1 MASMPTQDAALQP
14 ISNPHTGIAISKI
27 EEILAAN
34 LDALIHTQHLS
45 ISICSRVTGN
55 VQQIWFPTLRASEAR
70 KFTAIL
76 QILHLSREALFAG
89 RVITMRDIYYQ
100 DPELFGSQQY
110 VNGLVDDIAFTF
122 ELGRHAL
129 NIVAADKGLIA
140 GAVTVNFHN
149 GTALHCNPHHG
160 QNILIPA
167 DAHAISGFDLGH
179 IKWLLVIEKE
189 PKATFRGLAASRFH
203 DSAAAGPG
211 ILVTAKG
218 YPDLSTR
225 QFLHKLHTSCP
236 LLAMY
241 ALVDFDPH
249 GVRIMLTYKDGS
261 RSLQHEQNATLD
273 PLSWLGPRSIDVLE
287 ARMGQGSTARP
298 VDTTLPLTLGDRKEA
313 VRILSLKMGDGDEA
327 MENLDLIRE
336 LQIML
341 LFNAKAEIQ
350 AVDDAGDLTKW
361 LDNAIT
367 KAMEIA

>member
-1 MASMPTQDAALQP
+1 MPTQDAALQP

-34 LDALIHTQHLS
+34 LDALIHTRPLS
-45 ISICSRVTGN
+45 ISIRSRVTGN
-55 VQQIWFPTLRASEAR
+55 TQLNAR
-70 KFTAIL
+70 RCLTDLLAPLPPAAIL
-76 QILHLSREALFAG
+76 QILHLSREALVAG

-100 DPELFGSQQY
+100 NPELFESQQY

-149 GTALHCNPHHG
+149 GTALQCNPHHG
-160 QNILIPA
+160 QYVLIPA
-167 DAHAISGFDLGH
+167 DAHSVSKFDLGP

-189 PKATFRGLAASRFH
+189 ATFRGLAASRFH
-203 DSAAAGPG
+203 DSAVAGPG

-225 QFLHKLHTSCP
+225 QFLHRLHTSCP
-236 LLAMY
+236 PLAMY

-273 PLSWLGPRSIDVLE
+273 HLSWLGPRSIDVLG
-287 ARMGQGSTARP
+287 ARMGQVSTARP
-298 VDTTLPLTLGDRKEA
+298 VDTTLPLTIGDRKEA
-313 VRILSLKMGDGDEA
+313 VRIISLKMGDGDEA

-341 LFNAKAEIQ
+341 LFNTKAEIQ

-367 KAMEIA
+367 KAMEIS